1 MAARGICTAVDTGS
15 GAQAPRSAKLFPL
28 DRVLTRGL
36 PGRML
41 QGERVQPSAMT
52 QQVVQLEG
60 SIVILS
66 RMAAVLSKD

>member
-1 MAARGICTAVDTGS
+1 
-15 GAQAPRSAKLFPL
+15 
-28 DRVLTRGL
+28 
-36 PGRML
+36 ML
-41 QGERVQPSAMT
+41 QGERVQASAMT